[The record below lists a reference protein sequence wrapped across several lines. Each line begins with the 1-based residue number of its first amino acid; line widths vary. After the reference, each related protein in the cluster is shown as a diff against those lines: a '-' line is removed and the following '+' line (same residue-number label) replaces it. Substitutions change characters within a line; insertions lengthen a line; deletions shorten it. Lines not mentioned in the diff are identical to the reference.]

1 VDRLEIWGW
10 RLLTLPL
17 VDGRTTPPT
26 LVRPVVSLCIPS
38 SLKSARSLPR
48 THAQSYRSLRNQGGM
63 IIQINHTSDRQR
75 PNHAH
80 LPCVSPAVNPY
91 LDVCRLLRE
100 TQAISLP
107 YFGGRPLSLTFMCEH
122 CLYLC
127 RVWKLAD
134 RYVLGLRVKEDIR
147 TNEHGGMGTAAKL
160 RLTLVQGTCQQQ
172 QGRHKVSGC
181 RGDSS
186 AVGTLLL

>member
-1 VDRLEIWGW
+1 M
-10 RLLTLPL
+10 
-17 VDGRTTPPT
+17 
-26 LVRPVVSLCIPS
+26 
-38 SLKSARSLPR
+38 
-48 THAQSYRSLRNQGGM
+48 RNQGG
-63 IIQINHTSDRQR
+63 IQSNYMGDRQR
-75 PNHAH
+75 PYHAH
-80 LPCVSPAVNPY
+80 LPCVSPVVNPC

-100 TQAISLP
+100 THAISLP
-107 YFGGRPLSLTFMCEH
+107 YVGGRSLSLTLVCEH
-122 CLYLC
+122 CFYLC
-127 RVWKLAD
+127 RVWKLAN